1 MVTLTPHRELQILSC
16 EVTTWVSNFD
26 MLTPSSVRTYNW
38 CTLCVV
44 IRLLSSNL
52 APCPFSLIMAD
63 VRRPDNGEDTGPV
76 TAFWATL
83 RVWLRA
89 IAAHEDL
96 AVTILIYVYGVSVV
110 W

>member
-1 MVTLTPHRELQILSC
+1 
-16 EVTTWVSNFD
+16 
-26 MLTPSSVRTYNW
+26 
-38 CTLCVV
+38 
-44 IRLLSSNL
+44 
-52 APCPFSLIMAD
+52 MAD

-76 TAFWATL
+76 TAFLATL
-83 RVWLRA
+83 RVWIRA